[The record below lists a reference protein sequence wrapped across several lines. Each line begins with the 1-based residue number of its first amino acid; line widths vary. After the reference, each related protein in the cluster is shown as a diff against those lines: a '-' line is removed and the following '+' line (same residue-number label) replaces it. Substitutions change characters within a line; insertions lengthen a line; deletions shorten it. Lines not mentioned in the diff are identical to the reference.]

1 MLVFIVMGPLE
12 LLSGKTYCQVV
23 GKRGLTLYETLV
35 MCVFDLDLQVQ
46 SDHFEE
52 FFSPEL
58 EKHGYAAVYKKKT
71 AEVTPL
77 LLNRKFTELVMRTSI
92 CPANS

>member
-1 MLVFIVMGPLE
+1 
-12 LLSGKTYCQVV
+12 
-23 GKRGLTLYETLV
+23 
-35 MCVFDLDLQVQ
+35 VQ

-77 LLNRKFTELVMRTSI
+77 LLNRKFSELVRRTSI
-92 CPANS
+92 CLVNS